1 MLISNSHRFLFVHI
15 YKTAGT
21 SITSALM
28 PFCASTEPHQIDTTV
43 KIDDNIWREPHQYDK
58 HIKASELIA
67 KMGHTVFESY
77 CSFAFIRN
85 PWDWQVSLYNYML
98 MDRNH
103 FQHALI
109 KGMRDFDEYIRWR
122 CSGNVRHQKDF
133 IFSLEDEQL
142 VNFIGRY
149 EQLDADFQTLCL
161 KLGIIAPRLP
171 RLNVSNTKPYQ
182 GYYNAETIELVRHA
196 FEPDINLFKYD
207 FETVR
212 SNTGAVVVP

>member
-28 PFCASTEPHQIDTTV
+28 PFCASTEPHQTDAIV
-43 KIDDNIWREPHQYDK
+43 KLGDNTWREPQHYDK

-67 KMGHTVFESY
+67 KMGRAVFESY
-77 CSFAFIRN
+77 FSFAFIRN
-85 PWDWQVSLYNYML
+85 PWDWQVSLYTYML
-98 MDRNH
+98 RDQNH

-122 CSGNVRHQKDF
+122 CSDNIRYQKDF
-133 IFSLEDEQL
+133 ICSPEGEQL

-161 KLGIIAPRLP
+161 RLGIRAPRLP

-182 GYYNAETIELVRHA
+182 DYYNAETIELVRYA
-196 FEPDINLFKYD
+196 FESDIILFNYD

-212 SNTGAVVVP
+212 SDMGAVVVS